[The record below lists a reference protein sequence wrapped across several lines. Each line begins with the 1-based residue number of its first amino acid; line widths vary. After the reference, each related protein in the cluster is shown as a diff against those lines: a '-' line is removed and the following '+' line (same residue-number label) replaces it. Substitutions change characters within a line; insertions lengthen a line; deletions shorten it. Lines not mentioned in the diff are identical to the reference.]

1 MWVLLTTNVQSHVNL
16 NEMVNDHI
24 FVHVYNTYIR
34 ISLHLC
40 IIRVQGDVR
49 FWIKQKTNQDK
60 NKVTEEAAYF
70 NDKKT
75 VFYGIFRMQLNLQ
88 LSQM

>member
-1 MWVLLTTNVQSHVNL
+1 MWVFLTKNVQSHVNM
-16 NEMVNDHI
+16 NEMVNNHI
-24 FVHVYNTYIR
+24 IIHTLR
-34 ISLHLC
+34 IPLHLC
-40 IIRVQGDVR
+40 IIRVQGKVR

-60 NKVTEEAAYF
+60 NKVTEESARF

-75 VFYGIFRMQLNLQ
+75 VLNGIFKMQLNLQ